1 MNKQQWTFWNV
12 IWKVYQEVELIFF
25 SNVLI
30 YKEEGVKGL
39 KKLFVLVL
47 LVISILSACNSSIL
61 SFSKIENVPNN
72 VQDKVDSNLKLQLIN
87 DGEKGYYIVFH
98 SSGDVETD
106 LETQGETVTIKFN
119 VTNLQDEVV
128 KQNTFYLTTDPEHD
142 VINVLVNGESMP
154 FDKVTVQ

>member
-1 MNKQQWTFWNV
+1 M
-12 IWKVYQEVELIFF
+12 
-25 SNVLI
+25 
-30 YKEEGVKGL
+30 KGL

-47 LVISILSACNSSIL
+47 LVISILSACNSSTL

-72 VQDKVDSNLKLQLIN
+72 VQDKVNSNLKLQLIN

>member
-1 MNKQQWTFWNV
+1 M
-12 IWKVYQEVELIFF
+12 
-25 SNVLI
+25 
-30 YKEEGVKGL
+30 KGL

-47 LVISILSACNSSIL
+47 LVISILSACNSSTL

>member
-1 MNKQQWTFWNV
+1 M
-12 IWKVYQEVELIFF
+12 ELIFF

-47 LVISILSACNSSIL
+47 LVISILSACNSSTL

-72 VQDKVDSNLKLQLIN
+72 VQDKVNSNLKLQLIN

>member
-1 MNKQQWTFWNV
+1 MLYGKFIKNWNL
-12 IWKVYQEVELIFF
+12 YFF

>member
-1 MNKQQWTFWNV
+1 M
-12 IWKVYQEVELIFF
+12 
-25 SNVLI
+25 
-30 YKEEGVKGL
+30 KGL

-98 SSGDVETD
+98 SSGDVKTD

-128 KQNTFYLTTDPEHD
+128 KQNTFYLTKDPEHD
-142 VINVLVNGESMP
+142 VIDVLVNGESMP

>member
-1 MNKQQWTFWNV
+1 M
-12 IWKVYQEVELIFF
+12 
-25 SNVLI
+25 
-30 YKEEGVKGL
+30 KGL

>member
-1 MNKQQWTFWNV
+1 MLYGKFIKNWNL
-12 IWKVYQEVELIFF
+12 YFF

-47 LVISILSACNSSIL
+47 LVISILSACNSSTL

-72 VQDKVDSNLKLQLIN
+72 VQDKVNSNLKLQLIN